1 MAPILGGIVKVG
13 LHDGLKE
20 IGDVV
25 VVEGREAAEENVGDD
40 SNAPHVDLAAITA
53 RQEDLGGCTPK
64 TASAK
69 AKEKEREGKRRGR
82 EE

>member
-40 SNAPHVDLAAITA
+40 SNAPHVDLTAITA
-53 RQEDLGGCTPK
+53 RQEDLGGCTPN

-69 AKEKEREGKRRGR
+69 TKEKGKEKSERE
-82 EE
+82 E